1 VFLKLKPN
9 EVVALIALLKSHHQE
24 IRRGILLTGNILQI
38 LAFVGVAETGKLPD
52 LPRAQVLSGM
62 FERHVNCSAVL
73 EMPET
78 RFSQRVPLTTQ
89 AR

>member
-1 VFLKLKPN
+1 M
-9 EVVALIALLKSHHQE
+9 IGLLKSHNQE
-24 IRRGILLTGNILQI
+24 IRRGILFTGNILQI
-38 LAFVGVAETGKLPD
+38 LAFVRVAETGKFAD
-52 LPRAQVLSGM
+52 LPCAQALSAV
-62 FERHVNCSAVL
+62 FERHFNCSDVL

>member
-1 VFLKLKPN
+1 VGSDIGPP
-9 EVVALIALLKSHHQE
+9 KSHNQE
-24 IRRGILLTGNILQI
+24 ISRGILLTGNILQI
-38 LAFVGVAETGKLPD
+38 LAFVGVAETDKLPD
-52 LPRAQVLSGM
+52 LPCAQVLSRL
-62 FERHVNCSAVL
+62 FERHFNCSAVL

>member
-1 VFLKLKPN
+1 
-9 EVVALIALLKSHHQE
+9 VALIALLKSHDQE
-24 IRRGILLTGNILQI
+24 ICRGILFTGNILQI
-38 LAFVGVAETGKLPD
+38 LAFVSVAETGKLPD
-52 LPRAQVLSGM
+52 LPRAQVLSRV
-62 FERHVNCSAVL
+62 FERYFNCSDVP

>member
-1 VFLKLKPN
+1 
-9 EVVALIALLKSHHQE
+9 
-24 IRRGILLTGNILQI
+24 
-38 LAFVGVAETGKLPD
+38 
-52 LPRAQVLSGM
+52 VLSGV
-62 FERHVNCSAVL
+62 FERHFNCSAVL